1 MWWAVAPDARKR
13 PRSSAS
19 CAVSNCL
26 CVALDALSPS
36 GGSAS
41 CAVSDCLCV
50 LQTPGGRQ
58 MAMPAVLCL
67 AREVLATAHR
77 LLATF
82 RFGVDAA
89 MMANNQRSTLLRS
102 ILHLTDHPMGRNPNT
117 LVHILGAFH
126 PRSGVPIRHVS
137 RKLWSSPDFES
148 IGARM

>member
-1 MWWAVAPDARKR
+1 
-13 PRSSAS
+13 
-19 CAVSNCL
+19 
-26 CVALDALSPS
+26 
-36 GGSAS
+36 
-41 CAVSDCLCV
+41 
-50 LQTPGGRQ
+50 

-117 LVHILGAFH
+117 LVHMLRALH
-126 PRSGVPIRHVS
+126 SQNGVPIREVS
-137 RKLWSSPDFES
+137 RKLQGSPDF
-148 IGARM
+148 